1 MIIMEG
7 PDGSGKTTTIR
18 RLAPLVKMIPAPHSG
33 GPIENRDALYAR
45 INEQLYHYG
54 KILDRS
60 SIFSEPVY
68 GVAVRGH
75 SLMDLSEFERWV
87 HRLIQEDWRVVWCT
101 AEGRIEEGKRWKSQA
116 HMQAVVQH
124 RTRIHQM
131 YGSVMRRAADLGLRI
146 IQFNWEDASGDDKQ
160 MDFLYNKL
168 AWMVS

>member
-1 MIIMEG
+1 M
-7 PDGSGKTTTIR
+7 R
-18 RLAPLVKMIPAPHSG
+18 PAPHSG
-33 GPIENRDALYAR
+33 GPIEDKDALYAR
-45 INEQLYHYG
+45 INDQLYHYG

-75 SLMDLSEFERWV
+75 SLMDLPEFDRWV

-101 AEGRIEEGKRWKSQA
+101 AEGRIEEGKKWKSQS
-116 HMQAVVQH
+116 HMQAVLRH
-124 RTRIHQM
+124 RSRIHQM
-131 YGSVMRRAADLGLRI
+131 YESVMKRAMGHGLKIIKFNWTTAADDP
-146 IQFNWEDASGDDKQ
+146 EQ